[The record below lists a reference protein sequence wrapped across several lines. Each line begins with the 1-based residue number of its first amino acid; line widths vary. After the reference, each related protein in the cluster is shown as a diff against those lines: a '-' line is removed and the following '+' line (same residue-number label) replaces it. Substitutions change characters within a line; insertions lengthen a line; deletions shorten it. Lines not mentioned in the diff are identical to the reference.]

1 MSRVVGWGSADD
13 ALGDGIRDLSVVEVP
28 NISAHTFPVGS
39 ILRVIVP
46 DVGHVTMPSCLECAA
61 SQANVVL
68 SGSCVLPGDH
78 TGCSDDYKHL

>member
-1 MSRVVGWGSADD
+1 M
-13 ALGDGIRDLSVVEVP
+13 VEAP
-28 NISAHTFPVGS
+28 NVSAHAFHVGS
-39 ILRVIVP
+39 VLRVIVP